1 MEIGRLINVEKMLG
15 QLPSDGAKGS
25 AKGKKKESP
34 VGEQNQSA
42 QSAKSKGADGYS
54 APINFEYLPSGRILL
69 NREARK
75 QIIDFF
81 E

>member
-1 MEIGRLINVEKMLG
+1 MEIGRLINVEKMSG
-15 QLPSDGAKGS
+15 QLPSDEAKGS
-25 AKGKKKESP
+25 AKTKKKESS
-34 VGEQNQSA
+34 VGEQSRVPK
-42 QSAKSKGADGYS
+42 SAKSGSSETYS
-54 APINFEYLPSGRILL
+54 TLINFEYLPSGRIHL

>member
-1 MEIGRLINVEKMLG
+1 MEIGRLINVERISG
-15 QLPSDGAKGS
+15 RLPSDQAK
-25 AKGKKKESP
+25 ANGKSRKRDDSGEGQEVSVEVKKDERAS
-34 VGEQNQSA
+34 EY
-42 QSAKSKGADGYS
+42 K

-75 QIIDFF
+75 QVIDFF

>member
-1 MEIGRLINVEKMLG
+1 MEIGRLINVEKMSG

-25 AKGKKKESP
+25 AKAKKKDSSA
-34 VGEQNQSA
+34 GEQHENPKTAESG
-42 QSAKSKGADGYS
+42 GAEGYS
-54 APINFEYLPSGRILL
+54 TPINFEYLPSGRILL

>member
-1 MEIGRLINVEKMLG
+1 MEIGRLISVEKMSG
-15 QLPSDGAKGS
+15 QLPSDEAKGS
-25 AKGKKKESP
+25 AKAKKKESP
-34 VGEQNQSA
+34 MGEQNQERRT
-42 QSAKSKGADGYS
+42 AKSGGGEGFS
-54 APINFEYLPSGRILL
+54 TPINFEYLPSGRILL

>member
-1 MEIGRLINVEKMLG
+1 MEIGRLINVEKMSG
-15 QLPSDGAKGS
+15 QLPSDEAKGS
-25 AKGKKKESP
+25 AKAKKKESS
-34 VGEQNQSA
+34 VGEQSQSPKK
-42 QSAKSKGADGYS
+42 AKFGGPEGYS
-54 APINFEYLPSGRILL
+54 TPINFEYLPSGRIML

>member
-1 MEIGRLINVEKMLG
+1 MEIGRLINIERISG
-15 QLPSDGAKGS
+15 RLPSDQAKDNGKS
-25 AKGKKKESP
+25 RKKGDAGEEQEVSMEAKKAERAT
-34 VGEQNQSA
+34 E
-42 QSAKSKGADGYS
+42 YR

-75 QIIDFF
+75 QVIDFF

>member
-1 MEIGRLINVEKMLG
+1 MEIGRLINVEKMSG
-15 QLPSDGAKGS
+15 QLPSDEAKGS
-25 AKGKKKESP
+25 AKTKKKESG
-34 VGEQNQSA
+34 VSEQNQNSK
-42 QSAKSKGADGYS
+42 SAKSGGAEAFS